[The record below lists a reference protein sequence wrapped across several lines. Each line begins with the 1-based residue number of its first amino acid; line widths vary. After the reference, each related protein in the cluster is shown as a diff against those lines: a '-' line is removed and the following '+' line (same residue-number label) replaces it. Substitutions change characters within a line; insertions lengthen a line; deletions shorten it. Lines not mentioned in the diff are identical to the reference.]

1 MERNAVEL
9 IAGRSLCD
17 LRADQPQPSA
27 AQMTFMR
34 LISDKCSLT
43 HSCEFFVQILN
54 DVFGGHLSFTEQTIR
69 IGKVFHVNR
78 SNVNIRRDEQ
88 ILIVPFFSGLSRM
101 RTRITWQQ
109 RVLLFSLLLFFF
121 FLSLSLLVI
130 NECYSSTTATSC
142 LAPGARIS
150 EDSRALRPAFACGEQ

>member
-54 DVFGGHLSFTEQTIR
+54 DVFGGHLSFTEQTVR

-88 ILIVPFFSGLSRM
+88 ILIVPLSFFFGPFTHENKNNLAAESSF
-101 RTRITWQQ
+101 IQF
-109 RVLLFSLLLFFF
+109 VVVFFF
-121 FLSLSLLVI
+121 FVTVI
-130 NECYSSTTATSC
+130 V
-142 LAPGARIS
+142 G
-150 EDSRALRPAFACGEQ
+150 DQ